1 MHCDILCA
9 YFHME
14 ILALATLT
22 FLEDYITC
30 LTIFQSA
37 LHDKLLIFY
46 KKRWKTHNL
55 DER

>member
-1 MHCDILCA
+1 MHCDILFA

-22 FLEDYITC
+22 FLEDYMKC

-37 LHDKLLIFY
+37 LHVNYSFFIKRDEKLII
-46 KKRWKTHNL
+46 
-55 DER
+55 